1 MKHSAQWAAS
11 FLANPQDRHLQC
23 TSTEK
28 RKGMTKWGNKL
39 IYLCSLD
46 SVCQETRWSLALRDR
61 TKRYPRNRKV
71 KEMWD
76 CNRCLLGRVREWWER
91 VTQNLSKWCG
101 RVSWGKPEIWKSFM
115 AHIWFSNVQSTPVGV
130 SKSSTHVRK
139 AKIFVLRSV
148 WIEEPISPPSLVSV
162 DGQELPH
169 HQQTADNRWG
179 KNGRFPCS
187 LQCPTATGLAEW
199 HWKPSDQD
207 WDAIVWY

>member
-11 FLANPQDRHLQC
+11 FLANPQGRHLRY
-23 TSTEK
+23 TSTKK

-61 TKRYPRNRKV
+61 TKRYPRNWKV

-76 CNRCLLGRVREWWER
+76 CNRCSAWETFGEWWER

-101 RVSWGKPEIWKSFM
+101 RVSWGKTKIWNLFM
-115 AHIWFSNVQSTPVGV
+115 AHIWFSNVHSIPLGV
-130 SKSSTHVRK
+130 SRSSTHVRK
-139 AKIFVLRSV
+139 AKIFVLRSF
-148 WIEEPISPPSLVSV
+148 WIEEPSRPSSLVSG

-169 HQQTADNRWG
+169 HQQT
-179 KNGRFPCS
+179 P
-187 LQCPTATGLAEW
+187 
-199 HWKPSDQD
+199 
-207 WDAIVWY
+207 